1 MATKKKTGSKDLG
14 KQIGVRLTEAD
25 HARLER
31 LAVHLSLRRSPAAA
45 LLVGLDV
52 IEGSP
57 GSFTARSRSDVR
69 SGVGSEGCRR

>member
-1 MATKKKTGSKDLG
+1 MATKKAAREDLG

-31 LAVHLSLRRSPAAA
+31 LAVHLSVATIARAA

-52 IEGSP
+52 IEAQP
-57 GSFTARSRSDVR
+57 GVLL
-69 SGVGSEGCRR
+69 GEKPKRR

>member
-1 MATKKKTGSKDLG
+1 MEAMATKKKTAGEDLG

-31 LAVHLSLRRSPAAA
+31 LAVHLSVATIARAA

-52 IEGSP
+52 IEAQP
-57 GSFTARSRSDVR
+57 GVLL
-69 SGVGSEGCRR
+69 GEKPKRR